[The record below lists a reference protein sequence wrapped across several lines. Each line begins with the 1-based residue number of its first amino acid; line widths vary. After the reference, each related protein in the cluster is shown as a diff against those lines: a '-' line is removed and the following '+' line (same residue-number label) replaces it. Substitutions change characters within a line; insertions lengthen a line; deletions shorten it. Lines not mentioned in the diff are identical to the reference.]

1 MFDKT
6 SGGFRHKNERPVR
19 LLLVGG
25 EPINAT
31 IFHVNGERLT
41 DLLNDPRSFIPV
53 RTDDAGIMIVAKTQI
68 VSILELESE
77 TINDDAGPSK
87 RTGPSFDA
95 YAMLRIDKNAS
106 HDEIRAAYK
115 ARIKSIHPDSI
126 ASLGL
131 DEELGKAALLATQKL
146 NYAYRKILR
155 ERGSANSMGEIK
167 EAV

>member
-1 MFDKT
+1 MFDKAN
-6 SGGFRHKNERPVR
+6 GGFRHKNERSVR

-41 DLLNDPRSFIPV
+41 DLLNDPRAFIPV
-53 RTDDAGIMIVAKTQI
+53 RTEDAGMMIVAKTQI
-68 VSILELESE
+68 VSILELETE
-77 TINDDAGPSK
+77 TINDDAGSSK
-87 RTGPSFDA
+87 PNGPSFDA
-95 YAMLRIDKNAS
+95 YAMLRIDKNAT

-115 ARIKSIHPDSI
+115 ARIKSVHPDSI

-146 NYAYRKILR
+146 NYAYRKVMR
-155 ERGSANSMGEIK
+155 ERGSANSMGDVR
-167 EAV
+167 EAS